1 LNKLDASIALPE
13 ELRQRMELTGLLP
26 LIRGIPL
33 PTMEMLVSR
42 YWGNKAAPGWIDM
55 KFDPV
60 DGRDRDG
67 SRDFYRKDRVYGW
80 IQGRGLES
88 LTAHL
93 RWLETMPGFTLL
105 DREEVAETAE
115 SLYRR
120 IMDVCLP
127 PSGIKAYFVM
137 DPAGNSM
144 GRDFG
149 KDQTTLAQL
158 FVLRGLMAYA
168 GYRDYKA
175 DLERIVP
182 LLRNAVDASIRGEC
196 LDDQIEFGK
205 NGGENFS
212 ATRKGYEGQM
222 ISIGACELLFAQ
234 TRAEEDLA
242 RGVDAIGSA
251 LSRHIHKDSL
261 PELLMIDAFDGDG
274 LPILDRGHL
283 TTNPGHTIEFAG
295 LALQFFRHAAGGTRR
310 GDAGAGAGARMTR
323 LQEEWGETIE
333 TLCSLAIRYNEMG
346 RAPHGGIVRSVDA
359 RTGEILSGNCPW
371 WSSFEAARTFAELY
385 MVTRDEGKKRY
396 CADQIK
402 SYLACIERV
411 YLKPSAIGIPVQTV
425 SLSGEV
431 VPIIPATPDIDAGY
445 HTGMPLLDVYEII
458 GMVGTMLCGS
468 AEAMVPARLG
478 VRLQGHIARTE
489 PADREMDPLRVRCCW
504 FASAGAQALLL
515 SADILEFSPEWS
527 ESFYGEVETRH
538 GIPKKNIFLLAI
550 HTHTAPAAIDLG
562 LLKSDRLFLESLGK
576 SIHET
581 IIAARENM
589 EPVVGLSGAS
599 MLEGVGIN
607 RRFRDPESGK
617 VSMRPNYQGEN
628 DKELVGLFLF
638 DREGKL
644 KDILVNLA
652 IHPTTLSVALHEIS
666 ADYPGRAAA
675 RIRGI
680 FGQNV
685 VVVPVQGACGD
696 IRPMILNEEGTEFA
710 EGSAADIDRM
720 GLKIAERVS
729 AIFSELKAGEKK
741 WIDGR
746 GLAMLTREVELPLAS
761 PPAYDELE
769 GLAKRLE
776 AEIGELKAATKK
788 DGGFAGSHENPLL
801 TAQTYLAWARDLLAN
816 AFDARHAFVGKMTA
830 RARFSLCSLGDSL
843 LFFSLPGEAF
853 CRIGKTLKRNA
864 RPASMI
870 VCGYSGGSVGYIPT
884 RDAFAEGGY
893 EVESAFKFYGFPA
906 PLSVDTEDMIYR
918 LFVSMRE
925 EVGSCQH

>member
-1 LNKLDASIALPE
+1 LNKIDASIALPE
-13 ELRQRMELTGLLP
+13 ELRQRMELAGLLS
-26 LIRGIPL
+26 LLRGIPI

-42 YWGNKAAPGWIDM
+42 YRENKAAPGWIDM

-93 RWLETMPGFTLL
+93 RWLETMPGFAVL
-105 DREEVAETAE
+105 DREELAGTAE
-115 SLYRR
+115 SLYRK
-120 IMDVCLP
+120 IMDVCLT
-127 PSGIKAYFVM
+127 PSGINAYFVM

-144 GRDFG
+144 GQDFG

-168 GYRDYKA
+168 GYRAYKA
-175 DLERIVP
+175 DLKRIVP
-182 LLRNAVDASIRGEC
+182 LLRKAVDASIRGEC

-212 ATRKGYEGQM
+212 VTRKGYEGQM

-234 TRAEEDLA
+234 TGAEEDLA
-242 RGVDAIGSA
+242 RGIDAIGSA
-251 LSRHIHKDSL
+251 LSKHIHKDAL

-274 LPILDRGHL
+274 LPIRERGHL
-283 TTNPGHTIEFAG
+283 TTNPGHTIEFVG
-295 LALQFFRHAAGGTRR
+295 LALQFFRHAAGGTGR
-310 GDAGAGAGARMTR
+310 GGAGARMTR
-323 LQEEWGETIE
+323 LQEEWGATIE
-333 TLCSLAIRYNEMG
+333 MLCSIAIRYNEMG

-359 RTGEILSGNCPW
+359 LTGEILNGNCPW

-385 MVTRDEGKKRY
+385 MVTEDEGKKRY
-396 CADQIK
+396 CIDQIK
-402 SYLACIERV
+402 SYLGCIERV
-411 YLKPSAIGIPVQTV
+411 YRKPSAIGVPVQTV
-425 SLSGEV
+425 SFSGEV

-458 GMVGTMLCGS
+458 GIVGTMLCGA
-468 AEAMVPARLG
+468 AEATVPARLG

-489 PADREMDPLRVRCCW
+489 PADKEMDPLRVRCCW
-504 FASAGAQALLL
+504 FASAGTQALLL
-515 SADILEFSPEWS
+515 FADVLEFSSEWS
-527 ESFYGEVETRH
+527 EVFYDEVETRY
-538 GIPKKNIFLLAI
+538 GIPKKNIFLLAT
-550 HTHTAPAAIDLG
+550 HTHTAPATIDLG
-562 LLKSDRLFLESLGK
+562 LLKSDRLFLESLGE
-576 SIHET
+576 SMHET

-589 EPVVGLSGAS
+589 EPVVGLLGSAT
-599 MLEGVGIN
+599 LEGVGIN
-607 RRFRDPESGK
+607 RRFRDPETGK
-617 VSMRPNYQGEN
+617 VSMRPNYGGEN
-628 DKELVGLFLF
+628 DNELVGLFLF
-638 DREGKL
+638 DREGML
-644 KDILVNLA
+644 KDVLVNLA

-675 RIRGI
+675 QIRRV

-685 VVVPVQGACGD
+685 VVVPIQGACGD
-696 IRPMILNEEGTEFA
+696 IRPMILNEAGTEFA

-746 GLAMLTREVELPLAS
+746 GLMMSTREVDLPLAA
-761 PPAYDELE
+761 PPAYGELE
-769 GLAKRLE
+769 SLVKRLE
-776 AEIGELKAATKK
+776 AEIEELKAATKK
-788 DGGFAGSHENPLL
+788 DGGFVGSHENPLL

-816 AFDARHAFVGKMTA
+816 AFDARHAFAGRTTVW
-830 RARFSLCSLGDSL
+830 ARFSLCSLGDSL

-864 RPASMI
+864 RPASMM
-870 VCGYSGGSVGYIPT
+870 VCGYSGGSIGYIPT
-884 RDAFAEGGY
+884 RGAFAEGGY

>member
-1 LNKLDASIALPE
+1 MNKLDASIALPE
-13 ELRQRMELTGLLP
+13 ELRQRMELAGLLP

-42 YWGNKAAPGWIDM
+42 YRRNKAAPGWIDM

-60 DGRDRDG
+60 DGRERDG

-93 RWLETMPGFTLL
+93 RWLETMPGFAVL
-105 DREEVAETAE
+105 DKEELAGIAE
-115 SLYRR
+115 SLYRK

-168 GYRDYKA
+168 GYKAYEA

-212 ATRKGYEGQM
+212 ETRKGYEGQM
-222 ISIGACELLFAQ
+222 ISIGACELLFAH
-234 TRAEEDLA
+234 TGAEEDFA

-251 LSRHIHKDSL
+251 LSGYIHKDSL
-261 PELLMIDAFDGDG
+261 PELLMIDAFGGDG
-274 LPILDRGHL
+274 LPIRDRGHL
-283 TTNPGHTIEFAG
+283 TTNPGHTIEFVG
-295 LALQFFRHAAGGTRR
+295 LALQFFRHAAGGK
-310 GDAGAGAGARMTR
+310 GR
-323 LQEEWGETIE
+323 LLAEWGETIE

-359 RTGEILSGNCPW
+359 QTGEILSGNCPW

-385 MVTRDEGKKRY
+385 LVTRDEGKKRY
-396 CADQIK
+396 CVEQIK
-402 SYLACIERV
+402 SYLDCIERV
-411 YLKPSAIGIPVQTV
+411 YRKPSAIGIPVQTV
-425 SLSGEV
+425 SFSGEV

-458 GMVGTMLCGS
+458 GIVGTMLCGS
-468 AEAMVPARLG
+468 AEATVPARLG

-489 PADREMDPLRVRCCW
+489 LADKEMDPLRVRCCW
-504 FASAGAQALLL
+504 FASAGEQALLL

-527 ESFYGEVETRH
+527 ERFYGEVETRY

-562 LLKSDRLFLESLGK
+562 LLKSDGPFLESLGK
-576 SIHET
+576 SMHET

-599 MLEGVGIN
+599 TLEGVGIN
-607 RRFRDPESGK
+607 RRFRDPETGI
-617 VSMRPNYQGEN
+617 VSMRPNYGGEN
-628 DKELVGLFLF
+628 DKELAGLFLF
-638 DREGKL
+638 DREGRL

-675 RIRGI
+675 RIRGM

-685 VVVPVQGACGD
+685 VVVPIQGACGD

-720 GLKIAERVS
+720 GLTIAERVS
-729 AIFSELKAGEKK
+729 AIFCELKAGEKK

-746 GLAMLTREVELPLAS
+746 RLTVSTREVELPLAS
-761 PPAYDELE
+761 PPAYVELE
-769 GLAKRLE
+769 KLAKRLE

-788 DGGFAGSHENPLL
+788 DVGFAGSHENPLM

-816 AFDARHAFVGKMTA
+816 AFDASRAFTGRRTA

-853 CRIGKTLKRNA
+853 CRIGKTLKRNS
-864 RPASMI
+864 RPASVI

-893 EVESAFKFYGFPA
+893 EVESAFKFYGFSA
-906 PLSVDTEDMIYR
+906 PLSVDTEDMIYQ

-925 EVGSCQH
+925 EVASCQH

>member
-1 LNKLDASIALPE
+1 MNNLDASIALPE

-42 YWGNKAAPGWIDM
+42 YRGNKVAPGWIDM

-60 DGRDRDG
+60 DGRERDG

-93 RWLETMPGFTLL
+93 RWLETMPGFAVL
-105 DREEVAETAE
+105 DRVELAGTAE
-115 SLYRR
+115 SLYRKM
-120 IMDVCLP
+120 MDVCLP

-175 DLERIVP
+175 DIERIVP

-212 ATRKGYEGQM
+212 VTRKGYEGQM

-234 TRAEEDLA
+234 TGEEEDLA

-274 LPILDRGHL
+274 LPIRDRGHL
-283 TTNPGHTIEFAG
+283 TTNPGHAIEFVG
-295 LALQFFRHAAGGTRR
+295 LALQFFRYAAGGTGR
-310 GDAGAGAGARMTR
+310 D
-323 LQEEWGETIE
+323 ETIE

-359 RTGEILSGNCPW
+359 QTGEILSGNCPW

-385 MVTRDEGKKRY
+385 MVTRDEVKKRY
-396 CADQIK
+396 CVDQIK
-402 SYLACIERV
+402 SYLDCIERV
-411 YLKPSAIGIPVQTV
+411 YRKPSAIGIPVQTV
-425 SLSGEV
+425 SFSGEV

-458 GMVGTMLCGS
+458 GIVGTMLCGS
-468 AEAMVPARLG
+468 AEAMVPPRLG

-489 PADREMDPLRVRCCW
+489 LADKEMDPLRVRCCW
-504 FASAGAQALLL
+504 FSSAGAQALLL

-527 ESFYGEVETRH
+527 GSFYGEVETRY

-562 LLKSDRLFLESLGK
+562 LLKSDGVFLESLGK
-576 SIHET
+576 SMHET
-581 IIAARENM
+581 IISARENM
-589 EPVVGLSGAS
+589 EPVVGLSGS
-599 MLEGVGIN
+599 STLEGVGIN
-607 RRFRDPESGK
+607 RRFRDPETGK
-617 VSMRPNYQGEN
+617 VSMRPNYGGEN

-638 DREGKL
+638 DREGRL
-644 KDILVNLA
+644 KELLVNLA

-685 VVVPVQGACGD
+685 VVVPIQGACGD

-741 WIDGR
+741 WIDGGR
-746 GLAMLTREVELPLAS
+746 LTVTTREVELPLAS
-761 PPAYDELE
+761 PPAYGELE

-776 AEIGELKAATKK
+776 AEIEVLKAATEKE
-788 DGGFAGSHENPLL
+788 GGFAGSHENPLL

-816 AFDARHAFVGKMTA
+816 AFDASRAFVGRTTA
-830 RARFSLCSLGDSL
+830 LARFSLCSLGDSL

-853 CRIGKTLKRNA
+853 CRIGKTLKRHA

-906 PLSVDTEDMIYR
+906 PLSADTEDMIYR